1 MKKLKYMF
9 WFILIGFLV
18 VLVYQNIGF
27 FSSLHSLHINLGFYQ
42 KTTPELATGAIIA
55 IFVGLSVLLMMM
67 LYFASR
73 FESYR
78 AKKMIKELRSG
89 MEESA
94 DTISKL
100 TAEVEMLKGG
110 GDDVIPGETQEDES
124 DAQDGKVDAPEA
136 ETTPTTQA

>member
-9 WFILIGFLV
+9 WLILIGFLG
-18 VLVYQNIGF
+18 VLVYQNMAF
-27 FSSLHSLHINLGFYQ
+27 FSGLHSLQINLGFYENR
-42 KTTPELATGAIIA
+42 TPELATGAIIA
-55 IFVGLSVLLMMM
+55 LFVGLSVLLMMM

-78 AKKMIKELRSG
+78 AKKTIKELKAG

-110 GDDVIPGETQEDES
+110 GNDLSLTEASGDETDP
-124 DAQDGKVDAPEA
+124 QDGKGNAPEA
-136 ETTPTTQA
+136 ETNPTTQA

>member
-9 WFILIGFLV
+9 WLILIGFLV
-18 VLVYQNIGF
+18 VLVYQNLAF
-27 FSSLHSLHINLGFYQ
+27 FSSLHSLHINLGFYERS
-42 KTTPELATGAIIA
+42 TPELATGAIIA

-67 LYFASR
+67 LYFSSR

-78 AKKMIKELRSG
+78 AKRTIKELESG

-100 TAEVEMLKGG
+100 TAELEMLKGG
-110 GDDVIPGETQEDES
+110 GDDVSLTRPPEDETHV
-124 DAQDGKVDAPEA
+124 QDGKVDASEA

>member
-18 VLVYQNIGF
+18 VLVYQNIAF
-27 FSSLHSLHINLGFYQ
+27 FSSLHSLHINLGFYENS
-42 KTTPELATGAIIA
+42 TPEMATGAIIA

-78 AKKMIKELRSG
+78 AKKTIKELRTG
-89 MEESA
+89 IEESSEI
-94 DTISKL
+94 ISKL
-100 TAEVEMLKGG
+100 TAEVEMLKSG
-110 GDDVIPGETQEDES
+110 GDDASLVDTPEDET
-124 DAQDGKVDAPEA
+124 DLENGKGNAPET

>member
-1 MKKLKYMF
+1 MF

-18 VLVYQNIGF
+18 VLVYQNLAF
-27 FSSLHSLHINLGFYQ
+27 FSSLHSLHINLGFYE

-55 IFVGLSVLLMMM
+55 IFVGLGVLLMMM
-67 LYFASR
+67 LYFSSR

-78 AKKMIKELRSG
+78 AKKTIKELRAG

-100 TAEVEMLKGG
+100 TAEVEMLKSG
-110 GDDVIPGETQEDES
+110 GDDVIPGETREEET
-124 DAQDGKVDAPEA
+124 DAKDGKVDAPEA